1 MPRMNVRYP
10 PRPGSARSEVLW
22 CTLPF
27 LETKRRRTGVNLVS
41 RSQTSCRGTSQAAHQ
56 GTQPGIATNRAQCRA
71 SGGTGQSC
79 APGATGGVVRGRRG
93 HAKYRRIERCEGGA
107 LTTERY
113 PMNLAQLLGRQCW
126 AEILVPLA
134 NHRQHRS
141 PQRRGLAPIAAA
153 TAALRDQARR
163 TRGPVR
169 FQQPEHLTAL
179 EPQQLRRRFR
189 RQAPLIQT
197 PQHSQPHQ
205 LPIAH
210 QSNRHPQHPPDVKG
224 APGIPGNLVAELVD
238 ANKRRFGLRDGDAG
252 PVARRQMHRTPPKPR
267 DRESEPLWT
276 CS

>member
-1 MPRMNVRYP
+1 MHAAHE
-10 PRPGSARSEVLW
+10 RPLSAAPGVGAIRSSLVHFA
-22 CTLPF
+22 PF

-141 PQRRGLAPIAAA
+141 PQQSAQARGAAA
-153 TAALRDQARR
+153 SGAGDDSRVVL
-163 TRGPVR
+163 G
-169 FQQPEHLTAL
+169 
-179 EPQQLRRRFR
+179 FR
-189 RQAPLIQT
+189 PNI
-197 PQHSQPHQ
+197 
-205 LPIAH
+205 
-210 QSNRHPQHPPDVKG
+210 G
-224 APGIPGNLVAELVD
+224 
-238 ANKRRFGLRDGDAG
+238 
-252 PVARRQMHRTPPKPR
+252 
-267 DRESEPLWT
+267 DREAARGSWDNAR
-276 CS
+276 S